1 MQAETE
7 VIPSEHESFKWLLEA
22 LCDELVEVHG
32 DPANEDASW
41 IRVVTDSRIV
51 RAGDVFVALSGER
64 TDGHRY
70 LLQAAESGAFCL
82 VVEHVE
88 TGLNV
93 PQLVVENSRR
103 AYGLIA
109 RAWRRRFGIALT
121 AVGGSNGKTTTTQ
134 MMKAILAAHW
144 GVQNIHATEGNFN
157 NDVGVPHTLLGLHCG
172 CRAAVV
178 EAGMNHRGEMARLA
192 DWIRPTVVLMTNA
205 QREHQAYLETV
216 AEAAFENGLLIAAL
230 PNDGVAVYPA
240 DDPCADVWASYAL
253 ARGVRTLT
261 YATAEGVAADVRGE
275 LVPGK
280 GLRLLA
286 YGIDRVI
293 GLQVQGAHNIHNAVG
308 AAAAALAQQIDVDA
322 IAEGLAAFKALPGR
336 GARMASPAGFTLI
349 DDAYNCNPDS
359 AIASIAMLAEEK
371 PARIFLFGDMGELGR
386 DAELWHAEVGGA
398 AKTLGIDYFWAAGPL
413 SKHAAEAFGID
424 GVRGRWFADR
434 GELIAHL
441 PELPLKGATVAVKA
455 SHSSGFG
462 KVVETLKHFP
472 AF

>member
-1 MQAETE
+1 M
-7 VIPSEHESFKWLLEA
+7 
-22 LCDELVEVHG
+22 
-32 DPANEDASW
+32 
-41 IRVVTDSRIV
+41 
-51 RAGDVFVALSGER
+51 
-64 TDGHRY
+64 
-70 LLQAAESGAFCL
+70 
-82 VVEHVE
+82 
-88 TGLNV
+88 
-93 PQLVVENSRR
+93 
-103 AYGLIA
+103 
-109 RAWRRRFGIALT
+109 
-121 AVGGSNGKTTTTQ
+121 
-134 MMKAILAAHW
+134 
-144 GVQNIHATEGNFN
+144 
-157 NDVGVPHTLLGLHCG
+157 
-172 CRAAVV
+172 
-178 EAGMNHRGEMARLA
+178 
-192 DWIRPTVVLMTNA
+192 
-205 QREHQAYLETV
+205 
-216 AEAAFENGLLIAAL
+216 
-230 PNDGVAVYPA
+230 
-240 DDPCADVWASYAL
+240 
-253 ARGVRTLT
+253 RTLT

-434 GELIAHL
+434 DELIAHL

>member
-1 MQAETE
+1 
-7 VIPSEHESFKWLLEA
+7 
-22 LCDELVEVHG
+22 
-32 DPANEDASW
+32 
-41 IRVVTDSRIV
+41 
-51 RAGDVFVALSGER
+51 
-64 TDGHRY
+64 
-70 LLQAAESGAFCL
+70 
-82 VVEHVE
+82 
-88 TGLNV
+88 
-93 PQLVVENSRR
+93 
-103 AYGLIA
+103 
-109 RAWRRRFGIALT
+109 
-121 AVGGSNGKTTTTQ
+121 

-434 GELIAHL
+434 DELIAHL

>member
-216 AEAAFENGLLIAAL
+216 ELKRHYTIVIVTHNMQQAARISDRTAFFLL
-230 PNDGVAVYPA
+230 
-240 DDPCADVWASYAL
+240 
-253 ARGVRTLT
+253 
-261 YATAEGVAADVRGE
+261 GE
-275 LVPGK
+275 LV
-280 GLRLLA
+280 
-286 YGIDRVI
+286 
-293 GLQVQGAHNIHNAVG
+293 
-308 AAAAALAQQIDVDA
+308 
-322 IAEGLAAFKALPGR
+322 
-336 GARMASPAGFTLI
+336 
-349 DDAYNCNPDS
+349 
-359 AIASIAMLAEEK
+359 
-371 PARIFLFGDMGELGR
+371 
-386 DAELWHAEVGGA
+386 EVGPTA
-398 AKTLGIDYFWAAGPL
+398 QIFSAPQDKRTEDYISGR
-413 SKHAAEAFGID
+413 FG
-424 GVRGRWFADR
+424 
-434 GELIAHL
+434 
-441 PELPLKGATVAVKA
+441 
-455 SHSSGFG
+455 
-462 KVVETLKHFP
+462 
-472 AF
+472 

>member
-1 MQAETE
+1 M
-7 VIPSEHESFKWLLEA
+7 
-22 LCDELVEVHG
+22 
-32 DPANEDASW
+32 
-41 IRVVTDSRIV
+41 
-51 RAGDVFVALSGER
+51 
-64 TDGHRY
+64 
-70 LLQAAESGAFCL
+70 
-82 VVEHVE
+82 VEHVE

-293 GLQVQGAHNIHNAVG
+293 GLQVQGAHNIHTG
-308 AAAAALAQQIDVDA
+308 AANRCRRHRRRS
-322 IAEGLAAFKALPGR
+322 GR
-336 GARMASPAGFTLI
+336 L
-349 DDAYNCNPDS
+349 
-359 AIASIAMLAEEK
+359 
-371 PARIFLFGDMGELGR
+371 
-386 DAELWHAEVGGA
+386 
-398 AKTLGIDYFWAAGPL
+398 
-413 SKHAAEAFGID
+413 
-424 GVRGRWFADR
+424 
-434 GELIAHL
+434 
-441 PELPLKGATVAVKA
+441 
-455 SHSSGFG
+455 
-462 KVVETLKHFP
+462 
-472 AF
+472 

>member
-1 MQAETE
+1 
-7 VIPSEHESFKWLLEA
+7 
-22 LCDELVEVHG
+22 
-32 DPANEDASW
+32 
-41 IRVVTDSRIV
+41 
-51 RAGDVFVALSGER
+51 
-64 TDGHRY
+64 
-70 LLQAAESGAFCL
+70 
-82 VVEHVE
+82 
-88 TGLNV
+88 
-93 PQLVVENSRR
+93 
-103 AYGLIA
+103 
-109 RAWRRRFGIALT
+109 
-121 AVGGSNGKTTTTQ
+121 
-134 MMKAILAAHW
+134 
-144 GVQNIHATEGNFN
+144 
-157 NDVGVPHTLLGLHCG
+157 
-172 CRAAVV
+172 
-178 EAGMNHRGEMARLA
+178 MNHRGEMARLA

-434 GELIAHL
+434 DELIAHL

-462 KVVETLKHFP
+462 KVVETLKNFP